1 MTLVVMTTI
10 TAAAVAGIALRV
22 WPDGRRSVRATV
34 GAACGTGGLH
44 LLSGTTGYCVT
55 DSSFHDTA
63 AIHILGATQ
72 TINGSYAVAVGGG
85 ILFGSG
91 FLYVGGA
98 VSRRL
103 GVSAIGSPGAG
114 AERGHFGSPRIV
126 PVLLL
131 LPTLVHVVM
140 FTYTPAAQLLRTGT
154 QVARLGIDRTAP
166 ACLSNYS
173 ELLTGRAG
181 GAEYHILSD
190 GSFFRVD
197 GAAFSGVLFRSLV
210 LTVMIVGLTNVV
222 ALSISWF
229 AFRRFR
235 GASIYRALLIWPF
248 ILSPVASAIIMRA
261 MFTTPDGVID
271 KGLGLFGVEGPE
283 FLLDNA
289 LGLVAIA
296 LTASWNVIG
305 FNILFYVAALQNV
318 PTHLLD
324 AAELDGAGQWRQFR
338 HVVLPSIAPIVLFL
352 VFLNTVYSLF
362 DTFGIIQNQTSDGPV
377 VGTENLIYNIYDQGI
392 LAKDLGRA
400 AAQSIVLL
408 LIAGAVGVLQFKSS
422 DRRITYAS

>member
-1 MTLVVMTTI
+1 MVLVVMTI
-10 TAAAVAGIALRV
+10 ISAATVAGVALRV
-22 WPDGRRSVRATV
+22 WPDRRWTTRAVV

-72 TINGSYAVAVGGG
+72 TVNGSYAVAVLGG
-85 ILFGSG
+85 ILFGCG
-91 FLYVGGA
+91 FLYAGGA
-98 VSRRL
+98 VSRRF
-103 GVSAIGSPGAG
+103 GVSAVRGTGG
-114 AERGHFGSPRIV
+114 ERGYFGSPRIV

-140 FTYTPAAQLLRTGT
+140 ITYTPAAQLLRTGT

-181 GAEYHILSD
+181 GAAYHILND
-190 GSFFRVD
+190 GSIFRVD
-197 GAAFSGVLFRSLV
+197 GTEFSGVLFRSLL
-210 LTVMIVGLTNVV
+210 LTVMIVGLTNVL

-235 GASIYRALLIWPF
+235 GAGIYRALLIWPF
-248 ILSPVASAIIMRA
+248 ILSPVASAIIMRS
-261 MFTTPDGVID
+261 MFTTPDGLID
-271 KGLGLFGVEGPE
+271 KGLGLLGAEGPE
-283 FLLDNA
+283 FLLDST

-338 HVVLPSIAPIVLFL
+338 HVVVPSIAPIVLFL

-362 DTFGIIQNQTSDGPV
+362 DTFGIIQNQTSEGPV

-408 LIAGAVGVLQFKSS
+408 LIAGAVGVLQFKTS

>member
-1 MTLVVMTTI
+1 MALVVMTII

-22 WPDGRRSVRATV
+22 WPDRRRTVRGAV
-34 GAACGTGGLH
+34 GTACGSGGLH

-63 AIHILGATQ
+63 TVHILGTTQ
-72 TINGSYAVAVGGG
+72 TINGSYAVAVIGGV
-85 ILFGSG
+85 LFGSG
-91 FLYVGGA
+91 FLYVGSA
-98 VSRRL
+98 VSRRF
-103 GVSAIGSPGAG
+103 GVSASSSPGT
-114 AERGHFGSPRIV
+114 ERGYFGSPRIV

-131 LPTLVHVVM
+131 LPTLVHVAM

-181 GAEYHILSD
+181 GAEYHILND
-190 GSFFRVD
+190 GSIFRVD
-197 GAAFSGVLFRSLV
+197 GAAFSGVLFRSLL
-210 LTVMIVGLTNVV
+210 LTVIIVGLTNVL

-235 GASIYRALLIWPF
+235 GAGIYRALLIWPF

-261 MFTTPDGVID
+261 MFTTPDGLID

-338 HVVLPSIAPIVLFL
+338 HVALPSIAPIVLFL

-362 DTFGIIQNQTSDGPV
+362 DTFGIIQNQTSQGPV

-408 LIAGAVGVLQFKSS
+408 LIAGAVGVLQFKAS

>member
-1 MTLVVMTTI
+1 MALVAMTI
-10 TAAAVAGIALRV
+10 TCAAVVAGVALRA
-22 WPDGRRSVRATV
+22 WPDRRRGVRAAV
-34 GAACGTGGLH
+34 GAACGAGGLH
-44 LLSGTTGYCVT
+44 LLAGTTGYCVT
-55 DSSFHDTA
+55 DSDFHDTA
-63 AIHILGATQ
+63 AIHVLGATQ
-72 TINGSYAVAVGGG
+72 TVNGTYAVAAIGGV
-85 ILFGSG
+85 LFGSG
-91 FLYVGGA
+91 LLYAGGA
-98 VSRRL
+98 LSRRF
-103 GVSAIGSPGAG
+103 GNASPGIVDEG
-114 AERGHFGSPRIV
+114 RGYFGSPRIV

-131 LPTLVHVVM
+131 LPTLVHVFV

-173 ELLTGRAG
+173 ELIVGRAG
-181 GAEYHILSD
+181 GADYHILSD
-190 GSFFRVD
+190 GSLFRVD
-197 GAAFSGVLFRSLV
+197 RAEFSGVLFRSLL
-210 LTVMIVGLTNVV
+210 LTVLIVVLTNVA
-222 ALSISWF
+222 ALAISWF

-235 GASIYRALLIWPF
+235 GAGIYRALLIWPF

-261 MFTTPDGVID
+261 MFTTPGGLID
-271 KGLGLFGVEGPE
+271 KGLGVAGIDGPE
-283 FLLDNA
+283 FLLDSG

-318 PTHLLD
+318 PSHLLD
-324 AAELDGAGQWRQFR
+324 AAELDGAGRWAQFR
-338 HVVLPSIAPIVLFL
+338 HVVMPSIAPIVLFL
-352 VFLNTVYSLF
+352 VFLNTVFSLF
-362 DTFGIIQNQTSDGPV
+362 DTFGIIQNQTSEGPV

-408 LIAGAVGVLQFKSS
+408 IIAAAVGITQFRIS

>member
-1 MTLVVMTTI
+1 MALVVMTI
-10 TAAAVAGIALRV
+10 ISAAVVAGVALRV
-22 WPDGRRSVRATV
+22 WPDRRRTARAAV
-34 GAACGTGGLH
+34 GAACGAGGLH

-63 AIHILGATQ
+63 ALHIMGATQ
-72 TINGSYAVAVGGG
+72 TLNGSYAAAVVGG
-85 ILFGSG
+85 ILFGFG
-91 FLYVGGA
+91 FLYIGGA
-98 VSRRL
+98 VSRRF
-103 GVSAIGSPGAG
+103 GVSTVAGAG
-114 AERGHFGSPRIV
+114 GERGYFGSPRIV

-131 LPTLVHVVM
+131 LPTLVHVAM

-154 QVARLGIDRTAP
+154 QVARLGIDKTAP

-190 GSFFRVD
+190 GSIFRVD
-197 GAAFSGVLFRSLV
+197 GAEFSGVLFRSLL
-210 LTVMIVGLTNVV
+210 LTVMIVGLTNVL

-235 GASIYRALLIWPF
+235 GAGIYRALLIWPF
-248 ILSPVASAIIMRA
+248 ILSPVASAIIMRS
-261 MFTTPDGVID
+261 MFTTPDGLID
-271 KGLGLFGVEGPE
+271 KGLGLFGIAGPE

-289 LGLVAIA
+289 LGVVAIA

-305 FNILFYVAALQNV
+305 FNILFYIAALQNV

-338 HVVLPSIAPIVLFL
+338 HVVMPSIAPIVLFL

-362 DTFGIIQNQTSDGPV
+362 DTFGIIQNQTSEGPV

-408 LIAGAVGVLQFKSS
+408 LIAGAVGVLQFKTS

>member
-1 MTLVVMTTI
+1 MTLVVLTI
-10 TAAAVAGIALRV
+10 ISAAVVAGIALRV
-22 WPDGRRSVRATV
+22 WPDRRWPSRALV
-34 GAACGTGGLH
+34 GAACGAGGLH

-63 AIHILGATQ
+63 ALHILGATQ
-72 TINGSYAVAVGGG
+72 TINGSYAVAVLGG
-85 ILFGSG
+85 ILFGFG
-91 FLYVGGA
+91 FLYAGGA

-103 GVSAIGSPGAG
+103 GMGAVGRPGG
-114 AERGHFGSPRIV
+114 ERGYFGSPRIV

-154 QVARLGIDRTAP
+154 QVARLGIDKTAP

-181 GAEYHILSD
+181 GAEYHILNG
-190 GSFFRVD
+190 GSIFRVD
-197 GAAFSGVLFRSLV
+197 GAEFSGVLFRSLL
-210 LTVMIVGLTNVV
+210 LTVLIVGLTNVL

-248 ILSPVASAIIMRA
+248 ILSPVASAIIMRS
-261 MFTTPDGVID
+261 MFTTPDGLID
-271 KGLGLFGVEGPE
+271 KGLGLFGVAGPE

-289 LGLVAIA
+289 LGVLAIA

-338 HVVLPSIAPIVLFL
+338 HVVMPSIAPIVLFL

-362 DTFGIIQNQTSDGPV
+362 DTFGIIQNQTSEGPV

-408 LIAGAVGVLQFKSS
+408 LIAGAVGVLQFKTS